1 MDEDYQTVLLR
12 TAARVARALRSVD
25 VPFALTGGCAVYARG
40 GPATSHDV
48 DVLVREKDVPSA
60 VGALVG
66 EGMRAADTPLDWLT
80 KVYDGDVL
88 VDLVFRPN
96 QRPVTDEVLARAEDV
111 RVGASLL
118 PIATATDLMVDK
130 LLVFGPHRCDF
141 ATILPIARAL
151 REQVDWSTVREETA
165 DSPFAE
171 AFLLLVDRLGIH
183 AGPAGAEALSGG

>member
-25 VPFALTGGCAVYARG
+25 VPFVLTGGCAVYARG

-48 DVLVREKDVPSA
+48 DVLIRESDLPAA
-60 VGALVG
+60 VGALVA
-66 EGMRAADTPLDWLT
+66 EGMRAADTPLDWLS
-80 KVYDGDVL
+80 KVYDGDAL
-88 VDLVFRPN
+88 VDLLFRPN

-111 RVGASLL
+111 RVGASCL

-141 ATILPIARAL
+141 AAILPIARAL
-151 REQVDWSTVREETA
+151 REQIDWSKVREETA
-165 DSPFAE
+165 ESPFAE
-171 AFLLLVDRLGIH
+171 AFLLLVERLGIL
-183 AGPAGAEALSGG
+183 APSLTES